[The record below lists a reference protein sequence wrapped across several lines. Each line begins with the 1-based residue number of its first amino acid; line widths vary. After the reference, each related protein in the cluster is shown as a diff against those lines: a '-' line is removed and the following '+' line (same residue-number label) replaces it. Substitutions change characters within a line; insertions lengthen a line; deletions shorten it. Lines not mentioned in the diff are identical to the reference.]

1 MGPTVSLVLAA
12 RGLRAL
18 ADGCV
23 SLTLPLYLLALGYS
37 PLDVGLISTATL
49 LGSAVLSLAAGI
61 YATRIG
67 HRRALLGAALL
78 MFATGVA
85 FADVRAFWPLLV
97 VAFVGTLNPSSG
109 DVSVFLPLEHAV
121 LSDAVSSE
129 RRTQAFARYSLVGAV
144 CGAIGAL
151 LAGTPELLSQLLHL
165 PSRVAMQSMFALYA
179 VLGLAAWVLYR
190 RLPAGAAGA
199 LDAPNTIGAAGPVRP
214 SPLRESR
221 RIVFMLAALFSVD
234 AFAGGLIVQSML
246 SLWLAQRFGLGA
258 AQLGTLFFATGLLA
272 GASYLVAAPLARRF
286 GLVNTMVFTHIPSSV
301 ALAAIPF
308 APGAGI
314 AVALLLVRSALSQ
327 MDVPTRS
334 SYVMAVVTPAE
345 RAAAASVTAVPR
357 SLAAAGSPLLTGY
370 LLGLSAFGWPLVL
383 AGAIK
388 IGYDLALLALFRNV
402 RPPEEAQRTRQAARA
417 LERP

>member
-1 MGPTVSLVLAA
+1 MSRTVSLVLAA

-18 ADGCV
+18 GDGCI

-37 PLDVGLISTATL
+37 PLRVGLIATATL
-49 LGSAVLSLAAGI
+49 VGSAVLSLVVGVGAA
-61 YATRIG
+61 RIG

-78 MFATGVA
+78 MLATGIA
-85 FADVRAFWPLLV
+85 FAGVQAFWPLVV

-121 LSDAVSSE
+121 LSDAVTPE
-129 RRTQAFARYSLVGAV
+129 RRTHAFARYSLVGAV
-144 CGAIGAL
+144 CGAVGAL
-151 LAGTPELLSQLLHL
+151 LAGAPELLSQRLRL
-165 PSRVAMQSMFALYA
+165 PLATALQSTFVLYA
-179 VLGLAAWVLYR
+179 VLGLATWGLYR
-190 RLPAGAAGA
+190 RLPVGATDVTGP
-199 LDAPNTIGAAGPVRP
+199 APR

-221 RIVFMLAALFSVD
+221 RIVFALAALFSVD

-246 SLWLAQRFGLGA
+246 GLWFVQRFDLGPT
-258 AQLGTLFFATGLLA
+258 QLGTLFFATGLLA
-272 GASYLVAAPLARRF
+272 GASLLVAAPLARRF

-301 ALAAIPF
+301 ALVAIPF
-308 APGAGI
+308 AASASA

-370 LLGLSAFGWPLVL
+370 LLGLSAFGWPLVV
-383 AGAIK
+383 AGVIK
-388 IGYDLALLALFRNV
+388 IGYDLALLTLFRNL
-402 RPPEEAQRTRQAARA
+402 RPPEEAQRSARA
-417 LERP
+417 AQRP

>member
-1 MGPTVSLVLAA
+1 MSRTVSLVLAA
-12 RGLRAL
+12 RGLRGL
-18 ADGCV
+18 GDGCI

-37 PLDVGLISTATL
+37 PLRVGLIATATL
-49 LGSAVLSLAAGI
+49 VGSAVLSLAVGVGA
-61 YATRIG
+61 ARIG

-78 MFATGVA
+78 MLATGIA
-85 FADVRAFWPLLV
+85 FAGVQAFWPLVV

-121 LSDAVSSE
+121 LSDAVTPE
-129 RRTQAFARYSLVGAV
+129 RRTHVFARYSLVGAV
-144 CGAIGAL
+144 CGAVGAL
-151 LAGTPELLSQLLHL
+151 LAGAPELLSQRLRL
-165 PSRVAMQSMFALYA
+165 PLPTALQSTFVLYA
-179 VLGLAAWVLYR
+179 VLGLATWGLYR
-190 RLPAGAAGA
+190 RLPVGAT
-199 LDAPNTIGAAGPVRP
+199 DVAGPAPR

-221 RIVFMLAALFSVD
+221 RIVFALAALFSVD

-246 SLWLAQRFGLGA
+246 GLWFVQRFGLGP

-272 GASYLVAAPLARRF
+272 GASLLVAAPLARRF

-301 ALAAIPF
+301 ALVAIPF
-308 APGAGI
+308 AASASA

-370 LLGLSAFGWPLVL
+370 LLGLSAFGWPLVV
-383 AGAIK
+383 AGVIK
-388 IGYDLALLALFRNV
+388 IGYDLALLTLFRNL
-402 RPPEEAQRTRQAARA
+402 RPPEEAQRSARA
-417 LERP
+417 AQRP

>member
-1 MGPTVSLVLAA
+1 MSRTVSLVLAA

-18 ADGCV
+18 GDGCI

-37 PLDVGLISTATL
+37 PLRVGLIATATL
-49 LGSAVLSLAAGI
+49 VGSAVLSLVVGVGAA
-61 YATRIG
+61 RIG

-78 MFATGVA
+78 MLATGIA
-85 FADVRAFWPLLV
+85 FAGVQAFWPLVV

-121 LSDAVSSE
+121 LSDAVAPE
-129 RRTQAFARYSLVGAV
+129 RRTHAFARYSLVGAV
-144 CGAIGAL
+144 CGAVGAL
-151 LAGTPELLSQLLHL
+151 LAGAPELLSQRLRL
-165 PSRVAMQSMFALYA
+165 PLPTALQSTFVLYA
-179 VLGLAAWVLYR
+179 VLGLATWGLYR
-190 RLPAGAAGA
+190 RLPVGAT
-199 LDAPNTIGAAGPVRP
+199 DVPGPVPR

-221 RIVFMLAALFSVD
+221 RIVFALAALFSVD

-246 SLWLAQRFGLGA
+246 GLWFVQRFGLGPT
-258 AQLGTLFFATGLLA
+258 QLGTLFFATGLLA
-272 GASYLVAAPLARRF
+272 GASLLVAAPLARRF

-301 ALAAIPF
+301 ALVAIPF
-308 APGAGI
+308 AASASA

-370 LLGLSAFGWPLVL
+370 LLGLSAFGWPLVV
-383 AGAIK
+383 AGVIK
-388 IGYDLALLALFRNV
+388 IGYDLALLTLFRNL
-402 RPPEEAQRTRQAARA
+402 RPPEEAQRSARA
-417 LERP
+417 AQRP

>member
-1 MGPTVSLVLAA
+1 MSRTVSLVLAA

-18 ADGCV
+18 GDGCI

-37 PLDVGLISTATL
+37 PLRVGLIATATL
-49 LGSAVLSLAAGI
+49 VGSAVLSLVVGVGAA
-61 YATRIG
+61 RIG
-67 HRRALLGAALL
+67 HRHALLGAALL
-78 MFATGVA
+78 MLATGIA
-85 FADVRAFWPLLV
+85 FAGVQAFWPLVV

-121 LSDAVSSE
+121 LSDAVTPE
-129 RRTQAFARYSLVGAV
+129 RRTHAFARYSLVGAV
-144 CGAIGAL
+144 CGAVGAL
-151 LAGTPELLSQLLHL
+151 LAGAPELLSQRLRL
-165 PSRVAMQSMFALYA
+165 PLATALQSTFVLYA
-179 VLGLAAWVLYR
+179 VLGLATWGLYR
-190 RLPAGAAGA
+190 RLPVGAT
-199 LDAPNTIGAAGPVRP
+199 DVAGPAPP

-221 RIVFMLAALFSVD
+221 RIVFALAALFSVD

-246 SLWLAQRFGLGA
+246 GLWFVQRFGLGPT
-258 AQLGTLFFATGLLA
+258 QLGTLFFATGLLA
-272 GASYLVAAPLARRF
+272 GASLLVAAPLARRF

-301 ALAAIPF
+301 ALVAIPF
-308 APGAGI
+308 AASASA

-370 LLGLSAFGWPLVL
+370 LLGLSAFGWPLVV
-383 AGAIK
+383 AGVIK
-388 IGYDLALLALFRNV
+388 IGYDLALLTLFRNL
-402 RPPEEAQRTRQAARA
+402 RPPEEAQRSARA
-417 LERP
+417 AQRP

>member
-1 MGPTVSLVLAA
+1 MSRTVSLVLAA

-18 ADGCV
+18 GDGCI

-37 PLDVGLISTATL
+37 PLRVGLIATATL
-49 LGSAVLSLAAGI
+49 VGSAVLSLVVGVGAA
-61 YATRIG
+61 RIG

-78 MFATGVA
+78 MLATGIA
-85 FADVRAFWPLLV
+85 FAGVQAFWPLVV

-121 LSDAVSSE
+121 LSDAVTPE
-129 RRTQAFARYSLVGAV
+129 RRTHAFARYSLVGAV
-144 CGAIGAL
+144 CGAVGAL
-151 LAGTPELLSQLLHL
+151 LAGAPELLSQRLRL
-165 PSRVAMQSMFALYA
+165 PLATALQSTFVLYA
-179 VLGLAAWVLYR
+179 VLGLATWGLYR
-190 RLPAGAAGA
+190 RLPVGATDVTGP
-199 LDAPNTIGAAGPVRP
+199 APR

-221 RIVFMLAALFSVD
+221 RIVFALAALFSVD

-246 SLWLAQRFGLGA
+246 GLWFVQRFGLGPT
-258 AQLGTLFFATGLLA
+258 QLGTLFFATGLLA
-272 GASYLVAAPLARRF
+272 GASLLVAAPLARRF

-301 ALAAIPF
+301 ALVAIPF
-308 APGAGI
+308 AASASA

-370 LLGLSAFGWPLVL
+370 LLGLSAFGWPLVV
-383 AGAIK
+383 AGVIK
-388 IGYDLALLALFRNV
+388 IGYDLALLTLFRNL
-402 RPPEEAQRTRQAARA
+402 RPPEEAQRSARA
-417 LERP
+417 AQRP